1 MQIVIDIP
9 KEQYSL
15 IMQSYRSGVARFI
28 DKEAMMYA
36 IKNGIPLDKI
46 RAEIEEQKEC
56 RCFDDDDMFVYI
68 TGLNDAIYIID
79 KYKAESEDKE

>member
-1 MQIVIDIP
+1 MTENEMALMLTSVAVDMQDKDVDDI
-9 KEQYSL
+9 
-15 IMQSYRSGVARFI
+15 
-28 DKEAMMYA
+28 
-36 IKNGIPLDKI
+36 LDKI

-56 RCFDDDDMFVYI
+56 RCFDDDDMVVYR

>member
-1 MQIVIDIP
+1 MKLIIDIDDKRIKGIKLLA
-9 KEQYSL
+9 KEQDIATPYPTL
-15 IMQSYRSGVARFI
+15 EQIIA
-28 DKEAMMYA
+28 
-36 IKNGIPLDKI
+36 NGIPLDKI